1 MEPIEIQSDALCL
14 TMRPDCKE
22 LAVLTLDGHVT
33 IFDIEDAKQ
42 LHLIDGRKDIVNG
55 RYLEDKFIAKNSN
68 RGNISVPLLIPLM
81 D

>member
-55 RYLEDKFIAKNSN
+55 RYWKTNLLPRIQT
-68 RGNISVPLLIPLM
+68 GNISVPLLIPLM